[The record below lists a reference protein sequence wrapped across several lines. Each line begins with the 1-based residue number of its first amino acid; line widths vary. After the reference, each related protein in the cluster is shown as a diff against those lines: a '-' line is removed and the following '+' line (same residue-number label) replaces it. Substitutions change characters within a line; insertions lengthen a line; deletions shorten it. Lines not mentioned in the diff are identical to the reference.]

1 MSRAGPGCFRCRR
14 GRVGGARLK
23 DLATRAAYLTWN
35 VDSVQGVVD
44 WLSQVTGSRVC
55 LTEP

>member
-1 MSRAGPGCFRCRR
+1 M
-14 GRVGGARLK
+14 GGARLK